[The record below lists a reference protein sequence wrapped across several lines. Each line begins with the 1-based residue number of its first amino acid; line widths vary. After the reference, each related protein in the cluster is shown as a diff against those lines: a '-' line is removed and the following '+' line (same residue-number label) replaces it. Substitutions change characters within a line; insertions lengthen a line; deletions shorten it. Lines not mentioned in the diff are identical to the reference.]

1 MLAEDRHGVDA
12 DPFDTTIEPEREH
25 AIEVVDDVGVV
36 PVEIGLPRRERVLV
50 PLAGRA
56 VGLGDPSPGRTAEDR
71 PPVVG
76 WFVAVRALAV
86 AEPITGT
93 FRGPGTGLQRRLEPG
108 MVGAAVVGD

>member
-12 DPFDTTIEPEREH
+12 DPFDTTIEPEGEH

-50 PLAGRA
+50 PLSRRA
-56 VGLGDPSPGRTAEDR
+56 VGLGDASPRRTAEDR

-76 WFVAVRALAV
+76 WFVAVRAGAV
-86 AEPITGT
+86 AEPVAGALGRAGT
-93 FRGPGTGLQRRLEPG
+93 RLQRRLEPR
-108 MVGAAVVGD
+108 MVRAAVVG